1 MEEIITNAVDV
12 ITNIMSHFG
21 FMSGV
26 LLIILESMIPV
37 LPLGVFVALNVITF
51 GKVAGFIIS
60 WVSTIIGCMLAFLI
74 SRKLSNKIEKKYGQN
89 KEVKKFKK
97 YLSKLSLSNLVIL
110 LAVPF
115 TPAFAINIGAGLSN
129 IDSKR
134 YFIALLIG
142 KIPMIYFWGFI
153 GASFIESIKNPIILV
168 KIVIIMLLTY
178 ILKEWVNLKL
188 VLQKN

>member
-1 MEEIITNAVDV
+1 MKIKFKDFIFFVYMGIILLEDKMEEIITNAVDV

-60 WVSTIIGCMLAFLI
+60 WISTIIGCMLAFLI

-89 KEVKKFKK
+89 FLFYRFKQSTMF
-97 YLSKLSLSNLVIL
+97 LWNDLFV
-110 LAVPF
+110 
-115 TPAFAINIGAGLSN
+115 
-129 IDSKR
+129 
-134 YFIALLIG
+134 
-142 KIPMIYFWGFI
+142 
-153 GASFIESIKNPIILV
+153 
-168 KIVIIMLLTY
+168 
-178 ILKEWVNLKL
+178 
-188 VLQKN
+188 